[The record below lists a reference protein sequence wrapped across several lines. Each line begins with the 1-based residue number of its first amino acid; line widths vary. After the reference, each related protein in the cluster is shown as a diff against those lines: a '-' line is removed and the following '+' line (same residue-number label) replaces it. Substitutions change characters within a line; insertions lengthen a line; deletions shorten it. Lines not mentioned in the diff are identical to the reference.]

1 MRKLIDTLV
10 EAERLKR
17 LDRTGWTLR
26 GLPTATETVAAHS
39 YGVAV
44 TAMMLADELLGRGI
58 KVDSEKVLRMA
69 ILHDL
74 SEARLGDM
82 PKVAKHYFIPGA
94 IHDAERAVFADI
106 VENCNQSRQ
115 YCDIFDEYEA
125 RQTLESRLV
134 KVADVIDLLVE
145 ALSLEKAGAK
155 GLDEFWDA
163 TRHRSFE
170 FEPEVQL
177 IVEELFN
184 SLLAAR
190 GELGW
195 ST

>member
-1 MRKLIDTLV
+1 MRKLIDTLI

-44 TAMMLADELLGRGI
+44 TAMMLADELIGRGI

-82 PKVAKHYFIPGA
+82 PKVAKHYFVRDA

-106 VENCNQSRQ
+106 VENCKRSRL
-115 YCDIFDEYEA
+115 YCEIFDEYEA
-125 RQTLESRLV
+125 RQTLESQLV
-134 KVADVIDLLVE
+134 KVADVLDLLVE
-145 ALSLEKAGAK
+145 ALALEKAGAK
-155 GLDEFWDA
+155 GLEEFWDVA
-163 TRHRSFE
+163 RQRAFV
-170 FEPEVQL
+170 FEPEVQPF
-177 IVEELFN
+177 VDQLFET
-184 SLLAAR
+184 LLATRA
-190 GELGW
+190 EI
-195 ST
+195 SPSS